1 MKTSK
6 LRSPLSAALVI
17 CVLVLAGCER
27 PPVDS
32 VQRGYRGT
40 GMEVV
45 VNPRALQQSLA
56 INMPPAAQ
64 PEAPAVG
71 PKAKD
76 VYQNVQVLGD
86 VSVPQFVR
94 LMNAIT
100 EWVSPEQGCA
110 YCHEGGNF
118 ADDTLY
124 TKKVARVM
132 IAMNQR
138 INEEWQ
144 PHVAPAGVTCYT
156 CHRGQNVPEYVWSE
170 DPGPD
175 RARGAVAQ
183 ADQNIAAAAVGF
195 SSLPYDPFTTFLQDN
210 ANIRVASDTALPT
223 GNPRN
228 IMDTEHTYA
237 LMMHFADSLGVNCT
251 YCHNSRAFSSWD
263 ESPPTKAK
271 AWHGIQMVRELNT
284 GFIAATAQDLPAQ
297 RMGPL
302 GDVPKVNCMTC
313 HQSVYKPM
321 YGARMLEQYPNLQ
334 RLAEGVKN
342 SYIKGG

>member
-1 MKTSK
+1 MKTSNF
-6 LRSPLSAALVI
+6 LSPMPVALIVSLLA
-17 CVLVLAGCER
+17 VAGCER

-40 GMEVV
+40 GMQVV
-45 VNPRALQQSLA
+45 VNPRMLEQSLA

-71 PKAKD
+71 PKAGD

-94 LMNAIT
+94 LMTGIT
-100 EWVSPEQGCA
+100 AWVAPEQGCA
-110 YCHEGGNF
+110 YCHEGENY

-132 IAMNQR
+132 IAMTQQINQD
-138 INEEWQ
+138 WAT
-144 PHVAPAGVTCYT
+144 HVAPTGVTCYT
-156 CHRGQNVPEYVWSE
+156 CHRGKNVPQYAWSA

-175 RARGAVAQ
+175 RARGMVAQ
-183 ADQNIAAAAVGF
+183 ADQNIAAAAVGY
-195 SSLPYDPFTTFLQDN
+195 SSLPYDPFSTFLEDKT
-210 ANIRVASDTALPT
+210 NIRVVSDTALPT
-223 GNPRN
+223 GNPSN
-228 IMDTEHTYA
+228 IKDTEHTYA
-237 LMMHFADSLGVNCT
+237 LMMHFANSLGVNCT

-271 AWHGIQMVRELNT
+271 GWHGIQMVRQLNT
-284 GFIAATAQDLPAQ
+284 TFIAATAADLPPQ
-297 RMGPL
+297 RMGPM

-313 HQSVYKPM
+313 HQAAYKPM
-321 YGARMLEQYPNLQ
+321 YGARMLEQYQNLG
-334 RLAEGVKN
+334 RLADEVRN
-342 SYIKGG
+342 TYIKGG